1 MLLNVLRYY
10 GQQRHFSHRP
20 NTLNVFE
27 ASPLSWL
34 LILLHGTPVHHE
46 FMPDEIAGIDDML
59 YVEN

>member
-34 LILLHGTPVHHE
+34 LILLHGTPVHE